1 MNQILVVSR
10 FRQMV
15 KWLKR
20 KEMQKP
26 YRRNLR
32 VGRQVRLRNKG
43 KLCSGDLQYIFGRAF
58 RRSRGERGCG
68 SESHCKL
75 RL

>member
-26 YRRNLR
+26 YRRNLK
-32 VGRQVRLRNKG
+32 VGRQVRLRNKS
-43 KLCSGDLQYIFGRAF
+43 KHSF
-58 RRSRGERGCG
+58 RTLFIIYDR
-68 SESHCKL
+68 